1 MELIE
6 GNPIASR
13 TDVWIPAG
21 DVSLATPDRRDREMT
36 LTFADTELPT
46 GKNNEICVTVQEWPE
61 RKAPW
66 VVRAL
71 VDGQEIAVF
80 QSGTHLTRR
89 NTGEEL
95 GTAEQTAGKLGE
107 ECSSAEQAA
116 GKLGEECSSAEQAAE
131 MARHLN
137 GKCVSYTAYT
147 KGVKLPV
154 DLHKTCELTLQV
166 SGDVAIRSVVLQPE
180 TIKGNDYFK

>member
-71 VDGQEIAVF
+71 VDGQVIAVF

-95 GTAEQTAGKLGE
+95 GTAEQTAGN
-107 ECSSAEQAA
+107 
-116 GKLGEECSSAEQAAE
+116 LGEECSSAEQAAE